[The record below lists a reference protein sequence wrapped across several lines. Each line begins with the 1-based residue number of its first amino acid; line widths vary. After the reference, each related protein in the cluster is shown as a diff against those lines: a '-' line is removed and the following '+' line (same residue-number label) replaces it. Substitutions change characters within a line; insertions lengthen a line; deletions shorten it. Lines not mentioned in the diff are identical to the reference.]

1 MVFDLFL
8 KVIVE
13 IGDDLDAGVTVFR
26 RVLFDVAAIAARVVT
41 GRAAELPAQ
50 TTKPKLELQHV
61 LAHINS
67 SS

>member
-61 LAHINS
+61 LVHINNNS
-67 SS
+67 